1 MGQSEYEEESK
12 LETIDEVNESK
23 KCTQFPPLHLFNSHS
38 SYGIPNNH
46 SQAKTEDVGESSEV
60 EFRRKGL
67 Q

>member
-23 KCTQFPPLHLFNSHS
+23 KCTQFPLLHLCNPHS
-38 SYGIPNNH
+38 SYGIPNNY